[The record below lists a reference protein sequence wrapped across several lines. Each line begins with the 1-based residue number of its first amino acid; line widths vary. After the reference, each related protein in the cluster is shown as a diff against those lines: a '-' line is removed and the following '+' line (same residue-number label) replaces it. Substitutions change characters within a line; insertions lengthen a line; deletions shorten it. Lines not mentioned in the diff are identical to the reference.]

1 MAGPASSPPA
11 DAPRPDETCGFR
23 ISVREVLDSRRRL
36 RESPGDLDAAIQN
49 FFAMGG
55 RDDAELMRRMR
66 RDPDARRLFE
76 ARSPMPD
83 GILYPHRLRG
93 LPEGSLGAEYARHIE
108 RLGLDPAD
116 LAARS
121 RSYASRYLSTEEHAY
136 VWGRQLESHDLWH
149 VLTGYGTDMAGE
161 GALLAFTYAQTGN
174 RVYAVLPFFV
184 AGFRALRRGRF
195 DVVRTCWQGYRKGRR
210 ARFLHAMD
218 WSEWLPRPLA
228 EVRRHL
234 RLQPASYR
242 PLELEGVA
250 GAAD

>member
-1 MAGPASSPPA
+1 MALVGHVEDPPRQLFDHVVVAHALPAHGRVAGAGLGGAGLLQVLLWFGMAIFGGLATASGL
-11 DAPRPDETCGFR
+11 ELIGF
-23 ISVREVLDSRRRL
+23 EM
-36 RESPGDLDAAIQN
+36 PW
-49 FFAMGG
+49 FAM
-55 RDDAELMRRMR
+55 A
-66 RDPDARRLFE
+66 
-76 ARSPMPD
+76 
-83 GILYPHRLRG
+83 
-93 LPEGSLGAEYARHIE
+93 
-108 RLGLDPAD
+108 
-116 LAARS
+116 
-121 RSYASRYLSTEEHAY
+121 
-136 VWGRQLESHDLWH
+136 
-149 VLTGYGTDMAGE
+149 MA
-161 GALLAFTYAQTGN
+161 
-174 RVYAVLPFFV
+174 LPFFV